1 MSDLEVSPDERGCGT
16 YSCEFYVSQ
25 LPFRE
30 KEAPGNLKS
39 GILFDFISHKRVY
52 SFVSI
57 RIKLQMGIE
66 MDFLKIDYR
75 SGVKGQKNK

>member
-1 MSDLEVSPDERGCGT
+1 MWHVFMRIVYKPT
-16 YSCEFYVSQ
+16 V
-25 LPFRE
+25 PFRK

-39 GILFDFISHKRVY
+39 DILFDLVSHKRVY
-52 SFVSI
+52 SFLSI

-66 MDFLKIDYR
+66 MDFLKIEYR